1 MVALIAGVSLSLA
14 ASALSGYMGQQ
25 AQKKAAKII
34 SKASEKEKEELRKY
48 YDSQFGEGS
57 YNEKIQNLGL
67 QAATDY
73 RKLIDDESAWN
84 RFIDG
89 KDAWKSP
96 EQFSF
101 TAEDLMEDP
110 SYKFRLQQG
119 ADALAQQL
127 VASGL
132 ANSTAAQKM
141 MTDYAQGAAS
151 QEFANAYGRKY
162 GEYNDNLK
170 FDYGAWLQNAQ
181 QYYANLQSQLAGI
194 GNLAQWGNNANAN
207 QAEAFKALAGDI
219 NDLTS
224 AKTQAEVNRSNAG
237 WSAGQGIVNTAGAFG
252 TALAMNEIGYNP
264 QTSFGSASS
273 QNAPSLSPSVG
284 YGNNIGGSGS
294 LGLDSPGFQENFA
307 SFMANSNRNNIWG
320 S

>member
-1 MVALIAGVSLSLA
+1 MGAVIGGIAVSLV
-14 ASALSGYMGQQ
+14 ASAISGYMGQR
-25 AQKKAAKII
+25 AQEEAAKII
-34 SKASEKEKEELRKY
+34 SEASEQEKEELRKY
-48 YDSQFGEGS
+48 YESQFGEGS
-57 YNEKIQNLGL
+57 YNEQIQKLGL

-84 RFIDG
+84 RYIDG
-89 KDAWKSP
+89 TNAWKSP

-110 SYKFRLQQG
+110 SYNFRLQQG
-119 ADALAQQL
+119 ADALAQQA

-170 FDYGAWLQNAQ
+170 FDYGVWLQNAQ
-181 QYYANLQSQLAGI
+181 QYYANLQSQLAGM

-207 QAEAFKALAGDI
+207 QAEAFKALSGNI

-224 AKTQAEVNRSNAG
+224 ATAQGNVNSNNAG
-237 WSAGQGIVNTAGAFG
+237 WSAGQGIANTAGAFG
-252 TALAMNEIGYNP
+252 TAFAMNGIGYNP
-264 QTSFGSASS
+264 QTSFGSSS
-273 QNAPSLSPSVG
+273 VHTAPSLSPSVG

-294 LGLDSPGFQENFA
+294 FGLDSPGFQENFA